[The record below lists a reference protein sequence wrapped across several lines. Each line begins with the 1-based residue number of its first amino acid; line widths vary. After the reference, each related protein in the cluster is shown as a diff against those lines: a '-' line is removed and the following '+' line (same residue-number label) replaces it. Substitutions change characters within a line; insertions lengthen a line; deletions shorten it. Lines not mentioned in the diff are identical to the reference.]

1 MHLRMQVAIIAFAVS
16 TISIYTPT
24 LMSSQPAL
32 AISKC
37 EDDKGKSHSWYSGCR
52 DGWYEWDVCG
62 IYASAEPQLVNII
75 VATKL
80 DGKRDK
86 HIIPLVDPLTVSNH
100 LIFPL
105 PEVNNRLE

>member
-1 MHLRMQVAIIAFAVS
+1 MHSRMQVAIVAFSVLTIAIAP
-16 TISIYTPT
+16 TSI
-24 LMSSQPAL
+24 SSQPAQ

-37 EDDKGKSHSWYSGCR
+37 EDEKGKSHSWMTGCR

-62 IYASAEPQLVNII
+62 IYVAAKPPLVNMIE
-75 VATKL
+75 ATKL

-105 PEVNNRLE
+105 PEVKRTSNR